1 MGFIISFVLRNKK
14 EKSRGEGD
22 VKSQQVDIRAFDVSV
37 EAARHQ
43 LSLLGVCQPGLHLAG
58 RGCLAG
64 LEQRP
69 GPGRRGGGL

>member
-1 MGFIISFVLRNKK
+1 MGLIFSFELGDKK
-14 EKSRGEGD
+14 REKQGGKN
-22 VKSQQVDIRAFDVSV
+22 VKSHQVDIRAFDVSV

-64 LEQRP
+64 LEQHP